1 MNTHFKYYTEKPFK
15 MVLGYINQFWVIA
28 NTSIEDH
35 SGVFPLLSDVFFQVK
50 QAQIKIKKNSKE
62 GRTQKGN

>member
-1 MNTHFKYYTEKPFK
+1 